1 MTTLTAPKSRTA
13 IQVRTTRVTADH
25 LTPVLLYLALRDEF
39 TDPVLLESNE
49 TRDNEHY
56 YSIIGLDTLA
66 FFQVRDGYIRTS
78 DIDGRVKSEGVNGS
92 VDAVTEQLSAF
103 LAGFTLDDADC
114 DPLISRFNGLI
125 GHTNFEGVQYFDT
138 LKFDNPRVLR
148 APDIR
153 YHLYR
158 YVLVFHHYRDELI
171 IIENLPEGQPAG
183 HERVLT
189 AIQRGGGVHPF
200 RRHGD
205 ESSNLTDVEYKA
217 IVERGKHHC
226 QIGDVFQIVLSRQ
239 FQQSFRGDEFQVYR
253 ALRSINP
260 SPYLFYFDYG
270 DYRIMG
276 SSPESQMV
284 IQEGKATVN
293 PIAGTY
299 KRTGN
304 KATDAAATKRLLED
318 PKENAEHVMLVDL
331 ARNDLSRHT
340 KNVRVE
346 SLRKVHYYSHVI
358 HLVSTVVGDLA
369 ATDRT
374 VRIFGDTFPAG
385 TLSGAPKYKA
395 MQLINQYENRQRGFY
410 GGAIGLINFN
420 GDMNQAILIRSF
432 FSQDNTL
439 YYQAGAGV
447 VAASNAD
454 SECREVYNKLGALT
468 KALDKAEDL
477 NLI

>member
-1 MTTLTAPKSRTA
+1 MN
-13 IQVRTTRVTADH
+13 ADH
-25 LTPVLLYLALRDEF
+25 LTPVMLYLAVRDEF

-49 TRDNEHY
+49 ARDNEHY
-56 YSIIGLDTLA
+56 YSIVGLETLA
-66 FFQVRDGYIRTS
+66 SFVVNEGTITTRKYGQWAQEEKAENVDTVSHRLHGFLGNFDLDYS
-78 DIDGRVKSEGVNGS
+78 DTDAIVK
-92 VDAVTEQLSAF
+92 Q
-103 LAGFTLDDADC
+103 
-114 DPLISRFNGLI
+114 FNGLI

-138 LKFDNPRVLR
+138 LKFDNKKVLR

-158 YVLVFHHYRDELI
+158 YILVFHHYRDELI
-171 IIENLPEGQPAG
+171 IIENQPEGEESGMA
-183 HERVLT
+183 RVEA
-189 AIQRGGGVHPF
+189 AIKRGGGVHPF
-200 RRHGD
+200 KRQGGD
-205 ESSNLTDVEYKA
+205 SSNMTDEEYMEM
-217 IVERGKHHC
+217 VRVGKHHC
-226 QIGDVFQIVLSRQ
+226 RIGDVFQIVLSRQ
-239 FQQSFRGDEFQVYR
+239 FKQSFRGDEFQVYR

-284 IQEGKATVN
+284 IGGGIARLN

-299 KRTGN
+299 RRTGD
-304 KATDAAATKRLLED
+304 KAKDEAATQELLAD

-340 KNVRVE
+340 KRVTVK
-346 SLRKVHYYSHVI
+346 SLREVHYYSHVI
-358 HLVSTVVGDLA
+358 HLVSTVEGELDR
-369 ATDRT
+369 TDQT

-395 MQLINQYENRQRGFY
+395 IELINKYENQQRGFY
-410 GGAIGLINFN
+410 GGAIGLIDFA
-420 GDMNQAILIRSF
+420 GGMNQAILIRSF

-447 VAASNAD
+447 VAASD
-454 SECREVYNKLGALT
+454 EHSEMREVYHKLGALT
-468 KALDKAEDL
+468 KALDKAETL
-477 NLI
+477 